1 MNTTLKFILQLGLLS
16 YLIFFPNMLP
26 AQELDTQRLERDIDI
41 AQSILAKLFGS
52 EESAYMQI
60 HHLRNSRFIASSPK
74 ESGIGYYVKGQ
85 GVVLQINTPTKK
97 WMVGKIGGDSYVIDD
112 QENDSDME
120 TTAPEVTPKLDK
132 EKIKKLMEEFFYKYA
147 DLIGQLKPEDKI
159 ILVYDESIDDP
170 VTYTFPK
177 GKENTAQIKI
187 IGEIDR
193 QSVADLKSG
202 KLSEPDFVKK
212 IVFHEVQIE
221 KKNAFEF
228 DIFSGIL
235 KTLFREGSSENVRC
249 DEDVEFNY
257 IDGFGVNYYLSLYT
271 KHESDFHDLLGDEY
285 NVYLRGRTIRIMN
298 LPEDPSVTINAKKK
312 KDIQEVKQYL
322 DSLQEVESKKI
333 KLALDEIEPKLQEYI
348 IEYGRTLKALKPD
361 EVLVI
366 NVRINQWVH
375 PFDQEEEKEILMRLS
390 VKKPVLTAYDNRE
403 ISLEEAKTKVEITR

>member
-1 MNTTLKFILQLGLLS
+1 MNTTLKFVLQLGLLS
-16 YLIFFPNMLP
+16 YLIFFQTMLP

-52 EESAYMQI
+52 EESEYMHI

-85 GVVLQINTPTKK
+85 GVVLQVNTPTKN
-97 WMVGKIGGDSYVIDD
+97 WAIGKIGRDSYVIND
-112 QENDSDME
+112 QENDLDVE

-132 EKIKKLMEEFFYKYA
+132 ETIKKLMGEFFYKYA

-193 QSVADLKSG
+193 QSIADLKSG

-212 IVFHEVQIE
+212 IVFHEAQIE

-249 DEDVEFNY
+249 DEDVDFNY
-257 IDGFGVNYYLSLYT
+257 IDGFGVNYYLSLRT
-271 KHESDFHDLLGDEY
+271 RQDSEFHDFLGDGY
-285 NVYLRGRTIRIMN
+285 NVYLRGRTLRILN
-298 LPEDPSVTINAKKK
+298 EDKNVSMSVSSNKKRELEDFK
-312 KDIQEVKQYL
+312 ASL

-333 KLALDEIEPKLQEYI
+333 QMALDEIEPKLQEYI
-348 IEYGRTLKALKPD
+348 IEYGRTLKTLKPD

-366 NVRINQWVH
+366 NVRINPWVH
-375 PFDQEEEKEILMRLS
+375 PFAQEEEKEILMRLS